1 MSSNRLKLNPSK
13 TELIWF
19 YSGRRPLSFVEDDIV
34 LFGSRIAPVHT
45 VRDLGVMLDSN
56 MTMSQHVLSVCQNF
70 YFQLRLIRCLG
81 KALSVESK
89 LLLVHAL
96 VHSWLDYCNSV
107 LARLPWSLVQQLQSM
122 LNSAAR
128 LIFGLKR
135 SDHITPAL
143 MDLHWLPYPQHITY
157 KLCMIMFKC
166 LCGSA
171 PAYLADYC
179 TSTSLVPG
187 QSALRSAAH
196 GDIVVPGH
204 RTDWGLRSFAVAGPS
219 SWNVL
224 PVGLRSSSFSF
235 RIRFQST

>member
-13 TELIWF
+13 KELIWF
-19 YSGRRPLSFVEDDIV
+19 YIGRRQLSFVEDDIV

-45 VRDLGVMLDSN
+45 VRNLGIMLDSN
-56 MTMSQHVLSVCQNF
+56 MTMSQHVLRVCQNC
-70 YFQLRLIRCLG
+70 YFQLWLIRRLG

-89 LLLVHAL
+89 LLLVHVL
-96 VHSWLDYCNSV
+96 VYSQLDYCNSV
-107 LARLPWSLVQQLQSM
+107 LAHLPWSLVQQLQSM
-122 LNSAAR
+122 LNSAAH
-128 LIFGLKR
+128 LIFGLKQ

-166 LCGSA
+166 LRGSA

-187 QSALRSAAH
+187 RSALRSAAH

-224 PVGLRSSSFSF
+224 PVGLRSSSFSLDTF
-235 RIRFQST
+235 A